1 MRPVVKQF
9 GQDNRLPFRRL
20 FGRIDST
27 AREQGNLPQRS
38 AEVFIVGASI
48 EDFHAVGVPLECQPL
63 DLETILLG
71 NIRKLA
77 GRHEANPSATIGTK
91 LAEQEVKVKKLK
103 GQTINKVRPC
113 QADHPALET
122 RD

>member
-1 MRPVVKQF
+1 MGGGGGRKGLGEFNLVNKPEMRPVVKQF

-27 AREQGNLPQRS
+27 ARERGNLPQRS

-91 LAEQEVKVKKLK
+91 LAEQEVK
-103 GQTINKVRPC
+103 
-113 QADHPALET
+113 ES
-122 RD
+122 